1 MLRVEK
7 EKPKGKTVEG
17 HVHAV
22 GSIAVKLANGRH
34 NYLSE
39 TARWNRSWRALI
51 SIPPPGTR
59 TSVVRVDTSIFFH
72 SAVRHLGMLVGPN
85 CKKLLLKG
93 GSPEDM
99 ITGSS
104 TFQAKLE
111 GTSDPF

>member
-51 SIPPPGTR
+51 SIP
-59 TSVVRVDTSIFFH
+59 
-72 SAVRHLGMLVGPN
+72 LV
-85 CKKLLLKG
+85 
-93 GSPEDM
+93 
-99 ITGSS
+99 
-104 TFQAKLE
+104 
-111 GTSDPF
+111 